1 MTNRTAKVGAILE
14 GESSIVQDQ
23 NLHIGH
29 FYLLLGTKLLGKH
42 DEIIAALG
50 GTNQWETLAP
60 KWPQLLFSTTCPKIS
75 PFETER
81 QREERLNQA
90 IRMLLPPYADSSD
103 PSNPPHFIVS
113 RACEY
118 KIERVKAVKHS
129 LSTRE
134 IENILRTPSD
144 EHLDYFYLMITQHN
158 QSTSSINIAPHIP
171 VNWKALEPEAPWP
184 LKIFISYF
192 PKKLFETERQREW
205 RLNNEVRVPL
215 KEHLRGLLK
224 QKLEDQGIPLPQNKL
239 VSIIITRVCTY
250 TNM

>member
-1 MTNRTAKVGAILE
+1 MNGIP
-14 GESSIVQDQ
+14 SDQ
-23 NLHIGH
+23 NGLNYCLVQHVLRYHHLRQSANEKRGSIKL
-29 FYLLLGTKLLGKH
+29 FECCYL
-42 DEIIAALG
+42 
-50 GTNQWETLAP
+50 
-60 KWPQLLFSTTCPKIS
+60 
-75 PFETER
+75 
-81 QREERLNQA
+81 
-90 IRMLLPPYADSSD
+90 DSSD
-103 PSNPPHFIVS
+103 PSNQPHFIVS

-118 KIERVKAVKHS
+118 KIERFEAVKDS

-158 QSTSSINIAPHIP
+158 QSTVAQLSSSIINAPHIP
-171 VNWKALEPEAPWP
+171 GNWKALEPEAPWP

-205 RLNNEVRVPL
+205 RLNKEVRVPL
-215 KEHLRGLLK
+215 KEYLRGLLK
-224 QKLEDQGIPLPQNKL
+224 QKLEDQGIPLPEKL